1 MIVVIHNYR
10 YTAVKTWLFRCQIK
24 RGNVF
29 HTWPHHHH
37 IPFPAT
43 IMYNRYIINRR
54 RVLCHHGK
62 ASNDVKN
69 REKKQFSEKVR
80 QTGMWLW
87 GMKDNKLNPTL
98 RKDIQWNT
106 MKAKKKKR
114 GLGGRDEQMIELDET
129 IPEHTSDWVVL
140 TNQSSHTPC
149 HHRRYGCFFSG

>member
-1 MIVVIHNYR
+1 MIVVIQNYR

-62 ASNDVKN
+62 TSNDVKN

-106 MKAKKKKR
+106 MKAKKKK
-114 GLGGRDEQMIELDET
+114 GLGRERWAN
-129 IPEHTSDWVVL
+129 DWIRWNNTWTYFRL
-140 TNQSSHTPC
+140 SCSNQSVFTHTL
-149 HHRRYGCFFSG
+149 SS